1 MQKNICKSSEWSEH
15 MKPIIY
21 FPVIG
26 AIVSL
31 LIISNSAFSYSGSQV
46 PDDPGDTY
54 PAYRVTGF
62 MEQNVAME
70 QDSDNPVAFSIYR
83 ARVGL
88 AGSLNELISVNI
100 VAGALEPPNRNP
112 QLVNGFVDFDIHPM
126 LRLRT
131 GQFLVPFGL
140 EGPEPVFLNP
150 AIERSLTVRRMN
162 YFRMFRDVGIQASG
176 SQDGI
181 SYAIALVNGTGANVA
196 ERIDPKDL
204 LGRFG
209 YQASDELTLGVS
221 FHIGKSPQPAT
232 EPDRFQLAVDV
243 TWHLAPLLVRGEY
256 IFRKD
261 EQAGGSDLNQH
272 GGYVL
277 TGYHF
282 TEELQGIM
290 RFEMHRPDSEL
301 DFSDSALTVLTAGL
315 NYYLQ
320 GHTRVSL
327 NYEVRS
333 DRRPGAASD
342 LGNLLTLQMQ
352 IVL

>member
-1 MQKNICKSSEWSEH
+1 MKTNISFTLFSTFLSVLFISST
-15 MKPIIY
+15 
-21 FPVIG
+21 
-26 AIVSL
+26 
-31 LIISNSAFSYSGSQV
+31 AFSFSGNQGQGES
-46 PDDPGDTY
+46 GTSY
-54 PAYRVTGF
+54 PAYRVAGF
-62 MEQNVAME
+62 MEQNVTLE

-88 AGSLNELISVNI
+88 EGRLNERISLNII
-100 VAGALEPPNRNP
+100 AGALEPPNRNP

-140 EGPEPVFLNP
+140 EGPEPIFLNP
-150 AIERSLTVRRMN
+150 AIERSLAVRRMN

-176 SQDGI
+176 SQDGF

-209 YQASDELTLGVS
+209 YQASDEMALGLS

-232 EPDRFQLAVDV
+232 EPDRFQLGVDA
-243 TWHLAPLLVRGEY
+243 TWRSAPFLVRGEY
-256 IFRKD
+256 IYRKD
-261 EQAGGSDLNQH
+261 EQPGAGDRNQH
-272 GGYVL
+272 GGYIL

-282 TEELQGIM
+282 NDELQGIM
-290 RFEMHRPDSEL
+290 RFEMHRPDSDLE
-301 DFSDSALTVLTAGL
+301 FSDSALTILTAGL
-315 NYYLQ
+315 NYYFQ
-320 GHTRVSL
+320 GQTRVSL

-333 DRRPGAASD
+333 DRLPGAAND